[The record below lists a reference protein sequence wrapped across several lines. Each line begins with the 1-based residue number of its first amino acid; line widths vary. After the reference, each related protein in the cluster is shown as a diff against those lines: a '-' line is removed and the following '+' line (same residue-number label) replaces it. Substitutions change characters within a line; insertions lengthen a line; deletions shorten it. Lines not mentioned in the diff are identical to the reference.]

1 MTRIPDDLHSGKIH
15 DLNIIRL
22 QIHSNCWLCEGWT
35 PHEFEFGSGLNIDEF
50 AMVKIHIEIEDFK
63 GDLMERVDDSLYKIT
78 RMLPPGTHRYFFTV
92 KNELRIS
99 DEAKKE
105 STQVKLVL
113 PKIKKQLLDLIRLPE
128 HKKPEEPKAEV
139 KLTAA

>member
-1 MTRIPDDLHSGKIH
+1 
-15 DLNIIRL
+15 
-22 QIHSNCWLCEGWT
+22 
-35 PHEFEFGSGLNIDEF
+35 
-50 AMVKIHIEIEDFK
+50 
-63 GDLMERVDDSLYKIT
+63 
-78 RMLPPGTHRYFFTV
+78 MLPPGTHRYFFTV
-92 KNELRIS
+92 KNELRVS

-113 PKIKKQLLDLIRLPE
+113 PKIKKQLLDLNRLPE